1 MVVLLPACGLGKHLA
16 FIIVALHCINLSAA
30 AAFAAA
36 AADDTAETYYTTA
49 DNKRERER
57 ERLQCFCQMTL
68 VSSNEHMNIR

>member
-30 AAFAAA
+30 AAVAAAAVAAA

-49 DNKRERER
+49 DNK
-57 ERLQCFCQMTL
+57 MTL

>member
-49 DNKRERER
+49 DNK
-57 ERLQCFCQMTL
+57 MTL